1 MNKLITPQELNNI
14 HKADTE
20 LNKLINLIKQ
30 DSMTFS
36 HLCSKEYWTQ
46 CVIPTY
52 KSDLKII
59 DVRVIDNDIVDI
71 ETNMFIITFHR
82 KNEEEGITSNT
93 INIVNDID
101 LLEGTTAEVEV
112 TSGYMDEMTIHPL
125 MHGGFHFIYNN
136 D

>member
-1 MNKLITPQELNNI
+1 MDKLITPQELNRI

-20 LNKLINLIKQ
+20 LNKLIDLIRQ
-30 DSMTFS
+30 DSMTFG

-46 CVIPTY
+46 CVIPAY
-52 KSDLKII
+52 KSDLKIL

-82 KNEEEGITSNT
+82 KNEEEGIMYNT
-93 INIVNDID
+93 VNIVNDID
-101 LLEGTTAEVEV
+101 LLVGTIAEVEV
-112 TSGYMDEMTIHPL
+112 AEGYMDEMTIHPL
-125 MHGGFHFIYNN
+125 VHNSFHFIYNN

>member
-1 MNKLITPQELNNI
+1 MNKLITPQELNRI

-20 LNKLINLIKQ
+20 LNKLIDLIRQ
-30 DSMTFS
+30 DSMTFE
-36 HLCSKEYWTQ
+36 HLCSKEYLTQ

-52 KSDLKII
+52 KSDLEII

-71 ETNMFIITFHR
+71 ETNMFIITFHK
-82 KNEEEGITSNT
+82 KNEEEGIMCNT
-93 INIVNDID
+93 VNIVNDID

-112 TSGYMDEMTIHPL
+112 TEGYMDEMYIHPL
-125 MHGGFHFIYNN
+125 ATGSFHFIYNN

>member
-20 LNKLINLIKQ
+20 LNKLIDLIKQ
-30 DSMTFS
+30 DSMTFG

-52 KSDLKII
+52 KSDLQII
-59 DVRVIDNDIVDI
+59 DVRVIEDGMVDI
-71 ETNMFIITFHR
+71 ETNMFIITFH
-82 KNEEEGITSNT
+82 KGKGMSMDYPI
-93 INIVNDID
+93 INDIYI
-101 LLEGTTAEVEV
+101 LKGTVAEVEV
-112 TSGYMDEMTIHPL
+112 TAGYMDEMTIHPL

>member
-20 LNKLINLIKQ
+20 LNKLIDLIKQ

-71 ETNMFIITFHR
+71 ETNMFIITFH
-82 KNEEEGITSNT
+82 KADNTTTNT

-112 TSGYMDEMTIHPL
+112 TEGYMDEMNIYPL
-125 MHGGFHFIYNN
+125 ATGGFHFIYEV
-136 D
+136 